1 MAAKVDQ
8 LDGAANPDGECL
20 DELRAASDECVD
32 GAVMVAI
39 RMDVE

>member
-8 LDGAANPDGECL
+8 LDGAAYPRDERL

-32 GAVMVAI
+32 GAVMVVI